1 MSLFPDRYNLTAMN
15 AMVLDDETS
24 MQQILKGMLRRC
36 GVKAIESCGDGAE
49 AFERMRWFRP
59 DIIFVDWEMEPIDGG
74 DFMRLIRSDSRY
86 HQQRIGLFVV
96 TGFADEKRV
105 TQAIDAGADD
115 FIAKPLSVTSMKS
128 KVFRYI
134 DRRRPDLQERCV
146 NPSYT
151 RIQQLSTRPVIL
163 EA

>member
-1 MSLFPDRYNLTAMN
+1 MSLFPERYHLKGLN
-15 AMVLDDETS
+15 AMVLDDENS

-36 GVKAIESCGDGAE
+36 GVQAVEACSDGAE

-74 DFMRLIRSDSRY
+74 DFMRLIRSDNHF

-105 TQAIDAGADD
+105 AQAIDAGADD
-115 FIAKPLSVTSMKS
+115 FIAKPLSATSVMNKI
-128 KVFRYI
+128 FRYI
-134 DRRRPDLQERCV
+134 DRRRPDLQQRLV
-146 NPSYT
+146 NPTYT
-151 RIQQLSTRPVIL
+151 RIKQLSTKPIG
-163 EA
+163 AGT